1 MGVLS
6 GLVTREQGAGKIK
19 DSRYR
24 NNSTSRKQMD
34 VVADVKE
41 TPDLEPVTEQDL
53 KPHRVKP

>member
-1 MGVLS
+1 MLAK
-6 GLVTREQGAGKIK
+6 LKTTAYI
-19 DSRYR
+19 

-41 TPDLEPVTEQDL
+41 MPDLEPVTEQDF

>member
-1 MGVLS
+1 MLAK
-6 GLVTREQGAGKIK
+6 LKTAA
-19 DSRYR
+19 YR

-41 TPDLEPVTEQDL
+41 TPDLEPVTEQDF